1 MLKWFK
7 KLHRHFISSKLKQKL
22 EHKTS
27 EKTPNPLSSNLQ
39 ENLTKIKEVFS
50 NASDIVFRQ
59 FEIGSHTRIKAFI
72 VYVDGLVNEEF
83 VQMNL
88 MKPLMIDMHI
98 SEVDDELN
106 QKNTLNIIHQRILT
120 LTEVSEVN
128 DFQEVVEHVL
138 SGDTALFL
146 EGFAT
151 ALIVN
156 LRGWETR
163 NVTPPDTEVVVRGPR
178 EGFTETLR
186 TSTSLLR
193 RKIKNPNLKFEKMKI
208 GKQTQTDVVIAY
220 IKGIAD
226 EKIVEEVKRRLS
238 KIDADAIL
246 ESGYIEQYIEDSPLS
261 FLPTVGNS
269 EKPDIVA
276 AKMLE
281 GRVAILTDGTPFVL
295 TVPYLFIEAF
305 QTSED
310 YYSRPFYASIVRL
323 LRFTAYFVSVFA
335 PALYV
340 ALTTYHQEMLP
351 PTMLISIAAA
361 REGTPFP
368 AFVEAMVMGI
378 IYEILKEAG
387 IRLPRPVGQA
397 VSIVGA
403 LVIGEAAVSASL
415 IGAPMVI
422 VVSLTAI
429 ASYVVASIND
439 TVSIMRLT
447 YVLLAAFLGLFGI
460 MIGAAFFLTHMVSL
474 RSFGVPY
481 LAPIAPIVTEDL
493 KDVFLRPH
501 LWKMHK
507 RPKLFTQNDLVRQEP
522 NLMPNPMENNT
533 NNK

>member
-88 MKPLMIDMHI
+88 MKSLMIDMHI

-193 RKIKNPNLKFEKMKI
+193 RKIKNVEK
-208 GKQTQTDVVIAY
+208 
-220 IKGIAD
+220 
-226 EKIVEEVKRRLS
+226 
-238 KIDADAIL
+238 
-246 ESGYIEQYIEDSPLS
+246 
-261 FLPTVGNS
+261 
-269 EKPDIVA
+269 
-276 AKMLE
+276 
-281 GRVAILTDGTPFVL
+281 
-295 TVPYLFIEAF
+295 
-305 QTSED
+305 TS
-310 YYSRPFYASIVRL
+310 
-323 LRFTAYFVSVFA
+323 
-335 PALYV
+335 
-340 ALTTYHQEMLP
+340 
-351 PTMLISIAAA
+351 
-361 REGTPFP
+361 
-368 AFVEAMVMGI
+368 
-378 IYEILKEAG
+378 
-387 IRLPRPVGQA
+387 IR
-397 VSIVGA
+397 
-403 LVIGEAAVSASL
+403 
-415 IGAPMVI
+415 
-422 VVSLTAI
+422 
-429 ASYVVASIND
+429 
-439 TVSIMRLT
+439 
-447 YVLLAAFLGLFGI
+447 
-460 MIGAAFFLTHMVSL
+460 
-474 RSFGVPY
+474 
-481 LAPIAPIVTEDL
+481 
-493 KDVFLRPH
+493 
-501 LWKMHK
+501 
-507 RPKLFTQNDLVRQEP
+507 QN
-522 NLMPNPMENNT
+522 
-533 NNK
+533 K

>member
-1 MLKWFK
+1 MLKWLR
-7 KLHRHFISSKLKQKL
+7 KLNRYFTSSNLKQKSN
-22 EHKTS
+22 HSTS
-27 EKTPNPLSSNLQ
+27 EKTETPLSSNIE
-39 ENLTKIKEVFS
+39 ENLLKIKDTFS
-50 NASDIVFRQ
+50 NASDIVIRE
-59 FEIGSHTRIKAFI
+59 FEISTRVPIKAFI
-72 VYVDGLVNEEF
+72 VYIDGLVDKDF

-88 MKPLMIDMHI
+88 MKPLMIDI
-98 SEVDDELN
+98 NLSKADDEFDH
-106 QKNTLNIIHQRILT
+106 KNALNIIYQRILT
-120 LTEVSEVN
+120 LSEVKKVK
-128 DFQEVVEHVL
+128 DFHETLDYIL

-146 EGFAT
+146 DGFST
-151 ALIVN
+151 ALIAS
-156 LRGWETR
+156 LRGWESR
-163 NVTPPDTEVVVRGPR
+163 NITPPDTDVVVRGPR

-186 TSTSLLR
+186 ISTSQLR

-238 KIDADAIL
+238 KIDTDAIL

-281 GRVAILTDGTPFVL
+281 GRVAILTDGTPFAL

-305 QTSED
+305 QSSED
-310 YYSRPFYASIVRL
+310 YYSRPFYASILRL
-323 LRFTAYFVSVFA
+323 LRFVAYFISVFS

-351 PTMLISIAAA
+351 PAMLISIAAA

-368 AFVEAMVMGI
+368 ASVEALMMGI

-387 IRLPRPVGQA
+387 VRLPRPVGQA

-439 TVSIMRLT
+439 TVSIMRFV

-460 MIGAAFFLTHMVSL
+460 MIGAAVFLTHMVSL
-474 RSFGVPY
+474 KSFGVPY
-481 LAPIAPIVTEDL
+481 LSPIAPIVTEDL
-493 KDVFLRPH
+493 KDVFFRPP
-501 LWKMHK
+501 LWKMDK
-507 RPKLFTQNDLVRQEP
+507 RPQLIAKEENMVRQKSD
-522 NLMPNPMENNT
+522 LMPNPPKNDR
-533 NNK
+533 K